1 MPFEHRLPLH
11 DRREAGRLLA
21 DELAFL
27 RGQPE
32 VQLLALPRG
41 GVPVAYEIAKALH
54 LPLDVFIVRKIG
66 MPGHPEYAAGA
77 IATGDVQV
85 MDINP
90 SDPQV
95 GQQLQEIIRRE
106 SRELARRERLYR
118 GDRSPLDLRG
128 RIVVLVDDGLATGA
142 TMEVAARAVRRQ
154 QPRMLV
160 AVAPVASASATQRLT
175 PWVDRLVV
183 GAVPEP
189 FHAVGTWYHH
199 FPQCSDDEV
208 HALLEAAREGAN
220 A

>member
-11 DRREAGRLLA
+11 DRREAGCLLA

-27 RGQPE
+27 RGQSD

-41 GVPVAYEIAKALH
+41 GVPVAYEIAQALH

-77 IATGDVQV
+77 IASGDVQV
-85 MDINP
+85 MDFP
-90 SDPQV
+90 PRSPQER
-95 GQQLQEIIRRE
+95 QQLQEIIRQE
-106 SRELARRERLYR
+106 SGELARRERVYR
-118 GDRSPLDLRG
+118 GDRALPDLRG
-128 RIVVLVDDGLATGA
+128 RTVVLVDDGLATGA

-160 AVAPVASASATQRLT
+160 AVAPVASASATQRLA

-189 FHAVGTWYHH
+189 FHAVGAWYHH
-199 FPQCSDDEV
+199 FPQCTDDEV